1 MKEAENKSKLLWD
14 YYQEI
19 EEVGD
24 LSLLV
29 YLFTD
34 IFKKIDKGLI
44 ALMPQVSL
52 LCSAKICLLNKV
64 LVQNNLSK
72 GDAEWL
78 LQPWLIGSSFF
89 KLKDSQDIFILR
101 SHLLNSWLITA
112 RVLVWQC
119 IKAWGIHITSVLSSE
134 LEGYLIFSQRR
145 TWQRPK
151 LGTKIPQ
158 LREWKLSSSCLPVR
172 CNQESSSPNELVFPS
187 SRRCGAPVCVQ
198 RRGQGFSGIKS
209 VLESVITSYC

>member
-34 IFKKIDKGLI
+34 IFLKIDKGLI

-72 GDAEWL
+72 GDAE
-78 LQPWLIGSSFF
+78 
-89 KLKDSQDIFILR
+89 
-101 SHLLNSWLITA
+101 
-112 RVLVWQC
+112 
-119 IKAWGIHITSVLSSE
+119 
-134 LEGYLIFSQRR
+134 
-145 TWQRPK
+145 
-151 LGTKIPQ
+151 
-158 LREWKLSSSCLPVR
+158 
-172 CNQESSSPNELVFPS
+172 
-187 SRRCGAPVCVQ
+187 
-198 RRGQGFSGIKS
+198 
-209 VLESVITSYC
+209 